1 MVHSGAQSA
10 KLHFMT
16 ESATSAPS
24 GRVSLRDL
32 RRWETAHRITATAQA
47 MTEEHGLDGFTLD
60 DLAAAVG
67 VSRRTLFNYFPS
79 KVDAVLGPLPDIAGT
94 DVEEFCAG
102 GPAGDLVEDLLVA
115 ARPLVDAAGL
125 SLDELERSRR
135 VMLGEPRLL
144 AAAHER
150 FDQLASELAGL
161 LIEREGPGFGRD
173 RATLLVRVLVV
184 AHDLA
189 LARVLEQPDADP
201 RAFADTFADVVR
213 DVRTVFR

>member
-1 MVHSGAQSA
+1 MVHFDDQSA
-10 KLHFMT
+10 KLHSVT

-47 MTEEHGLDGFTLD
+47 LTDDRGLDGFTLD

-79 KVDAVLGPLPDIAGT
+79 KLDAVLGPLPDVAGT

-102 GPAGDLVEDLLVA
+102 GPGGDLVEDLLVA
-115 ARPLVDAAGL
+115 ARPLVDAPGL

-135 VMLGEPRLL
+135 VMLSEPRLIV
-144 AAAHER
+144 AAHER

-161 LIEREGPGFGRD
+161 LLEREGPGFGKD

-189 LARVLEQPDADP
+189 LERVLGQPDADP

-213 DVRTVFR
+213 DVRAVFC